1 MNPVS
6 LSVRTIFECF
16 DPLTF
21 DEKLDLVELRFLKKK
36 KKKKKDKDKV
46 SKSKSDPKISL
57 RYWEIIRATVSH
69 LVEYFTPKMPHSTRS
84 VDVFTVRD
92 LQWELNPQL
101 LAVLVPCWIH

>member
-36 KKKKKDKDKV
+36 KKKKKKIKTKFPKV
-46 SKSKSDPKISL
+46 NQTLKSALGTGRSSEL
-57 RYWEIIRATVSH
+57 L
-69 LVEYFTPKMPHSTRS
+69 LV
-84 VDVFTVRD
+84 
-92 LQWELNPQL
+92 
-101 LAVLVPCWIH
+101 I